1 MRKIIVACLVLLLGC
16 SYAFLQQTTVEAKTD
31 MYVHAKNDIILR
43 AEPKQNAKTIGT
55 IQNYTK
61 VTVLSSSNGWSY
73 VQAGKSKGYVYT
85 SALSKKNPKA
95 GSMTVT
101 GGLAPKEGLILTY
114 EPSFLVDEKE
124 TFYVEKEDEY
134 TYLYNRKSPL
144 YPDLSNFTYIEDRQ
158 RLLMGVS
165 SSDFIFVNVPYPLK
179 QGATTIDSSDMYE
192 DQKVLVESTTKTVTV
207 KAGTFKNV
215 VILRY
220 PDGFRE
226 YFAKGI
232 GIIKST
238 DENGTIFTELVS
250 VKEEK

>member
-1 MRKIIVACLVLLLGC
+1 MRKVFLAMMVLILGC
-16 SYAFLQQTTVEAKTD
+16 SYAFPQHTTVGAATE

-43 AEPKQNAKTIGT
+43 DEPKQHAKRIGT
-55 IQNYTK
+55 IQNHSK

-73 VQAGKSKGYVYT
+73 VQAGKHKGYVYT
-85 SALSKKNPKA
+85 SALSKKNPKSA
-95 GSMTVT
+95 VTTVT
-101 GGLAPKEGLILTY
+101 GGLSPKDGLILTY
-114 EPSFLVDEKE
+114 APSFLEEKKE
-124 TFYVEKEDEY
+124 TFHVEKEDEY
-134 TYLYNRKSPL
+134 TFLYNKKSSL
-144 YPDLSNFTYIEDRQ
+144 YPHLSNFTYIEDGK

-179 QGATTIDSSDMYE
+179 QGAYTVDSSDMYE

-220 PDGFRE
+220 PSGSRV

-232 GIIKST
+232 GLLKIEDK
-238 DENGTIFTELVS
+238 NGKIFAELVS
-250 VKEEK
+250 VEEGK

>member
-1 MRKIIVACLVLLLGC
+1 MVLILGC
-16 SYAFLQQTTVEAKTD
+16 SYAFPQQTTAAAKTE

-43 AEPKQNAKTIGT
+43 AEPKQNAKKIGT
-55 IQNYTK
+55 IQNHTK
-61 VTVLSSSNGWSY
+61 VTVLSSSKGWSY

-85 SALSKKNPKA
+85 SALSKNKPKA
-95 GSMTVT
+95 ASTTVT
-101 GGLAPKEGLILTY
+101 GGLTPKEGLILTY

-124 TFYVEKEDEY
+124 TFSVEKENEY
-134 TYLYNRKSPL
+134 TYLYNKKSPP
-144 YPDLSNFTYIEDRQ
+144 YTDFSDFTYIDDGK

-165 SSDFIFVNVPYPLK
+165 NSDFAFVFVPLPLE
-179 QGATTIDSSDMYE
+179 QGTYTTDSSDMYE

-220 PDGFRE
+220 PDGSRE

-238 DENGTIFTELVS
+238 NKNGKIFTELAS
-250 VKEEK
+250 VKEGK